1 VRSSAAGSEGGAP
14 LFAVT
19 HLDAGVA
26 VVRIASDAEPYMGM
40 RWVDRLDATLNHISR
55 DSAVQAIVLE
65 GGERAFSLGASRDDL
80 VAAAGRGAMPGYV
93 GQVPRSILA
102 VPVPVV
108 AAMAG
113 HAIGGGLLLGLWC
126 DVAVLA
132 AESLYGAN
140 FMALGF
146 TPGMGAT
153 HAVPEAFGGPLGR
166 ELLYTG
172 RLLTGREIR
181 EAHCPLSGAVR
192 PRVAVMRRA
201 VAVARQVAGAPR
213 PAVVALK
220 RRLSAARREALKR
233 ALRAEEEGHARL
245 FADPS
250 MARQIAERYG
260 AGLPAEDAG
269 VP

>member
-1 VRSSAAGSEGGAP
+1 VRSAANGEGAAA

-19 HLDAGVA
+19 HLDDGVA
-26 VVRIASDAEPYMGM
+26 VVRIATDADPYMGM
-40 RWVDRLDATLNHISR
+40 DWVESLDATLNHIAQ
-55 DSAVQAIVLE
+55 DAAVQAVVLE
-65 GGERAFSLGASRDDL
+65 GGERAFCLGASRDDL
-80 VAAAGRGAMPGYV
+80 LAAAGRGAMPGYV

-102 VPVPVV
+102 LPVPVV

-113 HAIGGGLLLGLWC
+113 HAVGGGLLLGLWC

-132 AESLYGAN
+132 EESLYGAN

-146 TPGMGAT
+146 SPGMGST
-153 HAVPEAFGGPLGR
+153 YAVPEAFGGPLGR

-181 EAHCPLSGAVR
+181 DAHCPLSSAIQ
-192 PRVAVMRRA
+192 PRADVMRRA

-220 RRLSAARREALKR
+220 QRLSTARGAEMAQ

-260 AGLPAEDAG
+260 VGLPAEDAG

>member
-1 VRSSAAGSEGGAP
+1 VSSAAGGDGAAA

-19 HLDAGVA
+19 HLDDGVA
-26 VVRIASDAEPYMGM
+26 SLRIATDAHPYMGLD
-40 RWVDRLDATLNHISR
+40 WVDRLVAVLGVIGRDATVR
-55 DSAVQAIVLE
+55 AVVLE

-102 VPVPVV
+102 LPVPVV

-113 HAIGGGLLLGLWC
+113 HAIGGGLMLGLWC

-132 AESLYGAN
+132 EESLYGAN

-146 TPGMGAT
+146 SPGMGAT

-181 EAHCPLSGAVR
+181 EAHCPLSCAVR
-192 PRVAVMRRA
+192 PGADVMRRA

-213 PAVVALK
+213 PAFVALK
-220 RRLSAARREALKR
+220 QRLTAERCAALER
-233 ALRAEEEGHARL
+233 ALRAEAENHARL

-250 MARQIAERYG
+250 MAREITERYG
-260 AGLPAEDAG
+260 AGLPAEHAG
-269 VP
+269 PP